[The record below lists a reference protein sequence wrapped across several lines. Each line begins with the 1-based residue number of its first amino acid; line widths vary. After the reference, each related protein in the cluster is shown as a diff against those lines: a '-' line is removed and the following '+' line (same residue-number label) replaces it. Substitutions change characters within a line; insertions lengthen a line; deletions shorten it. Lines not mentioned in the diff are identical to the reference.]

1 MRGTSAARIKRQSQL
16 PSPARNG
23 IGSSEQR
30 NKWQGPACGKA
41 AVYAGCDL
49 EPIPLRAPA
58 PRAVL
63 VGEVFYSIGLAPRFV
78 DFFKLVQQF
87 NLLALT
93 TFAVPN
99 ASFFSLWLLGL
110 SFYPFE

>member
-1 MRGTSAARIKRQSQL
+1 M
-16 PSPARNG
+16 
-23 IGSSEQR
+23 
-30 NKWQGPACGKA
+30 
-41 AVYAGCDL
+41 
-49 EPIPLRAPA
+49 
-58 PRAVL
+58 
-63 VGEVFYSIGLAPRFV
+63 VGEVFYSIGLAPRSV